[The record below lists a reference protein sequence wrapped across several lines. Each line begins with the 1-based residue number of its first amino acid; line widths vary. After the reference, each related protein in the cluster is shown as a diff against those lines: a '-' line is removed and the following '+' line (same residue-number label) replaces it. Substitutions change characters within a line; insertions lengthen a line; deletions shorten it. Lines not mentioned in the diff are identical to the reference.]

1 MKHKSFTGKIFTVLL
16 LIILMTA
23 CSKDT
28 SSPVNNPDQGNQQ
41 SDSKILNLVT
51 DHWQQQGSNPVY
63 VNTFAGIIKNQTG
76 NMQIYLETANK
87 EILISLGKVG
97 LDKGEIWCQVIGT
110 DLQIIYRDFMQ
121 QSSAPATMNIKVV
134 FG

>member
-1 MKHKSFTGKIFTVLL
+1 MKHKSFPGKIFTVLL

-28 SSPVNNPDQGNQQ
+28 SSPVNNPGQGNQQ

-63 VNTFAGIIKNQTG
+63 VNTFTGIIKNQTG
-76 NMQIYLETANK
+76 NMQVYLETGNN
-87 EILISLGKVG
+87 EILISSGKIG
-97 LDKGEIWCQVIGT
+97 LNDGEIWCQVVGT
-110 DLQIIYRDFMQ
+110 DLHIIYRDFLQ
-121 QSSAPATMNIKVV
+121 QSSAPGTMNIKVV